1 MLVLLSRF
9 LLAFC
14 LALIF
19 ENWRQKIKID
29 DFFGSNV
36 FGARATPDV
45 THNISV
51 VLWQSVVFGEK
62 TRVPLENYWPVTSS
76 KHTL

>member
-1 MLVLLSRF
+1 MLVLLSMF

-19 ENWRQKIKID
+19 ENWRQKIKIG

-36 FGARATPDV
+36 FGARATPA
-45 THNISV
+45 
-51 VLWQSVVFGEK
+51 
-62 TRVPLENYWPVTSS
+62 
-76 KHTL
+76 